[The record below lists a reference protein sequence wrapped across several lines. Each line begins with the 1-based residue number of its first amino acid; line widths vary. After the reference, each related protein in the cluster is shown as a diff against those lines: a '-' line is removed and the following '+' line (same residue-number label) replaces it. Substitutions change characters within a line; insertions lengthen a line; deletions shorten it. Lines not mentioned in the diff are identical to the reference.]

1 MPIPTGKKHLN
12 TFLIKCIDLRKI
24 TIQAHDWIDNG
35 KLQFIFLAKSSFN
48 LQLKCTEFLKMLRK
62 MAVGPY
68 QANSYIMGCDKTREG
83 LVIDPGDEVLRIV
96 EEISR
101 NSLKIRYILITHG
114 HIDHIGAA
122 KELRD
127 ITKAPVLIHSLDA
140 PALNFPPD
148 GHLQDGQKIEVGHYS
163 ISAIHTPGHSPGGMC
178 FYAPGAVFT
187 GDTLFAGS
195 IGRTDFVG
203 GNHQQLI
210 EGVIKKI
217 FPLGDDIRVY
227 PGHGPATTVG
237 RERLTNP
244 FFRMTQAH

>member
-1 MPIPTGKKHLN
+1 
-12 TFLIKCIDLRKI
+12 
-24 TIQAHDWIDNG
+24 
-35 KLQFIFLAKSSFN
+35 
-48 LQLKCTEFLKMLRK
+48 MLRK
-62 MAVGPY
+62 MSVGPY
-68 QANSYIMGCDKTREG
+68 QANCYIMGCDKTSEG

-101 NSLKIRYILITHG
+101 NSLKIRQILITHG

-148 GHLQDGQKIEVGHYS
+148 GYLQDGQEIEVGHYS

-178 FYAPGAVFT
+178 FCAPGAVFT

-195 IGRTDFVG
+195 IGRTDFAG

-244 FFRMTQAH
+244 FFRMSQAY